1 MGSSQSSPT
10 PTSDEIEAVRD
21 RREMSS
27 MVSGIVLD
35 PSERLFDSC
44 WRGDV
49 KGCKRDLRDG
59 AHVDWAHH
67 IFNGR
72 TALHAA
78 AFSGNLECCEILIA
92 AGATINQGDC
102 DGQTPKDWAVRT
114 FVYVFFV
121 FLFFYRSLF
130 FFFLIFFILLSRSHV
145 QPILLTRL
153 LTYSLI
159 HSLFLL
165 TPPSCSCGSRR
176 GSGNV

>member
-1 MGSSQSSPT
+1 MGGSQSSPT

-67 IFNGR
+67 IFSGR

-78 AFSGNLECCEILIA
+78 AFQEHGKVVHILLSNGADAFARDSEGRTPVDYATLSEGIWPFFDA
-92 AGATINQGDC
+92 AGAHVVSLSC
-102 DGQTPKDWAVRT
+102 TPNL
-114 FVYVFFV
+114 
-121 FLFFYRSLF
+121 LFSSL
-130 FFFLIFFILLSRSHV
+130 LAPL
-145 QPILLTRL
+145 
-153 LTYSLI
+153 
-159 HSLFLL
+159 
-165 TPPSCSCGSRR
+165 
-176 GSGNV
+176 

>member
-130 FFFLIFFILLSRSHV
+130 FFFFNIFYFTFSITRATNLAHSLTH
-145 QPILLTRL
+145 LLT
-153 LTYSLI
+153 
-159 HSLFLL
+159 HSLAVFINTPFLQL
-165 TPPSCSCGSRR
+165 RVSTR
-176 GSGNV
+176 